1 MRVGFGIWCVG
12 LCLLLA
18 GAAAARSWTACNPDG
33 GRYRIDMPGAPK
45 INTAPIPVGPGQSA
59 PMTEAEVPLDAVGY
73 LASWVDYP

>member
-33 GRYRIDMPGAPK
+33 GRYRIDMPGAPYPER
-45 INTAPIPVGPGQSA
+45 IAHAGTEGQPDTRRFFESFA
-59 PMTEAEVPLDAVGY
+59 LIKH
-73 LASWVDYP
+73 